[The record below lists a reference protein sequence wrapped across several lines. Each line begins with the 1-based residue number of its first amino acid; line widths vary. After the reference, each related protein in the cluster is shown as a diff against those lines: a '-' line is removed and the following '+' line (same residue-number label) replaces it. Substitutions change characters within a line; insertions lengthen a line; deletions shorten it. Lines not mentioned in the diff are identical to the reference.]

1 MSKHTPGPWEIIED
15 DYGDEHWFG
24 GFGGGQIQV
33 NEWVNGGCLD
43 NPKEW
48 AKLQAEARLIAAS
61 PDLYA
66 VLKEL
71 QESAQYW
78 SEYDVPLGI
87 VDRIN
92 QAIAKAEGNA

>member
-1 MSKHTPGPWEIIED
+1 MYKSTPGPWTIRNWTEVFCGRKRVCHVNAASKEPLNMMQD
-15 DYGDEHWFG
+15 R
-24 GFGGGQIQV
+24 QV
-33 NEWVNGGCLD
+33 
-43 NPKEW
+43 
-48 AKLQAEARLIAAS
+48 AEANARLIAAS

-71 QESAQYW
+71 QESAVYW